1 MHNKILL
8 VGGAIV
14 DIMLKID
21 SLPKKGG
28 NIYALPQK
36 TVVGGCAINI
46 ANVLKQFN
54 VDYELCMPLGTGAY
68 SDLIKKD
75 MAIEH
80 SSYKP
85 IFVSKE
91 QDCSYCMCFIEDDGE
106 RTFISVEGIEK
117 HFKKEWF
124 DTINFD
130 EYGYFYF
137 SGYDLEGDNGIEI
150 LKALHTLP
158 SHVKV
163 VFDAGP
169 RIFFCDKERIDEL
182 LAMHPIIHANREE
195 IVNLTG
201 ISDPKDAALAL
212 SRKTQSLVV
221 ATLDKDGCFYANF
234 QNGLSNFVASE
245 QVQQVD
251 ATGAGDSHMAGVLV
265 GLSKNLDLDR
275 TCSIS
280 NKIAATIVQVV
291 GAKASINNDV
301 IALAKN

>member
-21 SLPKKGG
+21 SLPKKGD

-46 ANVLKQFN
+46 ANILKQFN
-54 VDYELCMPLGTGAY
+54 VGYDLCMPLGTGSY
-68 SDLIKKD
+68 SDLIKKE
-75 MAIEH
+75 MALEH

-91 QDCSYCMCFIEDDGE
+91 QDCSYCMCFIEEDGE

-137 SGYDLEGDNGIEI
+137 SGYDLEGDNGLEI
-150 LKALHTLP
+150 LKALHALP
-158 SHVKV
+158 SHVKI

-182 LAMHPIIHANREE
+182 LSLHPIIHANREE
-195 IVNLTG
+195 IVGLTN
-201 ISDPKDAALAL
+201 ISDPKDAALDL
-212 SRKTQSLVV
+212 SCKTDNLVF
-221 ATLDKDGCFYANF
+221 ATLDKDGCFYADAKHAK
-234 QNGLSNFVASE
+234 SNFIASDK
-245 QVQQVD
+245 VLQVD
-251 ATGAGDSHMAGVLV
+251 ATGAGDSHMAGILV
-265 GLSKNLDLDR
+265 GLLKNLDLNR
-275 TCSIS
+275 SCSIA
-280 NKIAATIVQVV
+280 NKIAASIVQVV
-291 GAKASINNDV
+291 GAKATISDDI
-301 IALAKN
+301 ISLASN